1 MSKFNPNLV
10 FIEQQSKTKR
20 VLVLQGGARS

>member
-1 MSKFNPNLV
+1 MSIFNTNLV
-10 FIEQQSKTKR
+10 FLEQQSKTKR